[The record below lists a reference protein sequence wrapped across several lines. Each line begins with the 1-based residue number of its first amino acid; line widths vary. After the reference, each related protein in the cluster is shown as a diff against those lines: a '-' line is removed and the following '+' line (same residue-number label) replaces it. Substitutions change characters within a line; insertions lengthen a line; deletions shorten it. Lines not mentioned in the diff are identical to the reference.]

1 MERYLPVVPI
11 LLPIM
16 GAMVTLLLRKRPRAQ
31 AGWALLVMATSFAA
45 SLWMLLVVWQSGAP
59 LVYQSG
65 GWPAPFGIS
74 LVADLLAALFVV
86 MTQLIMVMGI
96 LYAHGSK
103 DKVVSYPTFYA
114 LFLTLAAA
122 LTGAMLTGDIFNMY
136 VFAELL
142 VISGTVLTAIS
153 DDRYGTE
160 AAYKY
165 FYISLLASFFMLL
178 AIGALYAEY
187 GTLNMADLSLKVTAE
202 GPRPLLWPAIAF
214 LLATFMIKSAVFPF
228 HFWQPDFHTAA
239 PTAVSAM
246 LSSVVVKL
254 GVYGFLRMTTLLFI
268 VQAPQIQTI
277 LLVLGV
283 VGVIFG
289 GLSAI
294 GTHNVK
300 RMLAYSTLA
309 QVGFILVGIGWGT
322 PLSIMAALIFAFNH
336 SVIKAAMLMLAGY
349 VASNAPVKSAAF
361 DVVTGV
367 GRSLPAAGAL
377 FFLGSLALA
386 GIPPTNGFVSKMTL
400 FSSGL
405 DAERFWSL
413 LFIGITSIFTMI
425 YTMRAFQRIWWQK
438 PVQVGNMEFGV
449 RSSEFGMGNEAPQ
462 MGKKKGDRLL
472 APALLVLLILIL
484 GIWAGPLVDVASETA
499 VWLGDTGIYL
509 GAVLK

>member
-1 MERYLPVVPI
+1 MNAYLVTLPI
-11 LLPIM
+11 LIPLI
-16 GAMVTLLLRKRPRAQ
+16 GAMVALLLRNRRSWQ
-31 AGWALLVMATSFAA
+31 AGWTLVAMAVSFATS
-45 SLWMLLVVWQSGAP
+45 LWLLITVSQNGQAI
-59 LVYQSG
+59 VYQSG

-74 LVADLLAALFVV
+74 LVADMLSALFVL
-86 MTQLIMVMGI
+86 MTQLIMVTGI
-96 LYAHGSK
+96 LYALGSK
-103 DKVVSYPTFYA
+103 DKVVRYPTFYP
-114 LFLTLAAA
+114 LFLTLAAG

-178 AIGALYAEY
+178 AIGSLYAAY
-187 GTLNMADLSLKVTAE
+187 GTLNMADLAVRVQAT
-202 GPRPLLWPAIAF
+202 GPTEPLLWPAIAF

-268 VQAPQIQTI
+268 DEAPQIRAL

-322 PLSIMAALIFAFNH
+322 PLSITAAIIFAFNH

-349 VASNAPVKSAAF
+349 IASRATIKSAAF
-361 DVVTGV
+361 DIVTGA
-367 GRSLPAAGAL
+367 GKSLPAAGLL
-377 FFLGSLALA
+377 FFIGSLALA

-400 FSSGL
+400 FTSGL

-413 LFIGITSIFTMI
+413 LLIGITSIFTLI
-425 YTMRAFQRIWWQK
+425 YTIRAFQRIWWLQPISPAETIGASNK
-438 PVQVGNMEFGV
+438 P
-449 RSSEFGMGNEAPQ
+449 AA
-462 MGKKKGDRLL
+462 KKKGDQLL

-484 GIWAGPLVDVASETA
+484 GIYAEPLVAAAQQTTA
-499 VWLGDTGIYL
+499 WLADPAVYIQ
-509 GAVLK
+509 AVLGG